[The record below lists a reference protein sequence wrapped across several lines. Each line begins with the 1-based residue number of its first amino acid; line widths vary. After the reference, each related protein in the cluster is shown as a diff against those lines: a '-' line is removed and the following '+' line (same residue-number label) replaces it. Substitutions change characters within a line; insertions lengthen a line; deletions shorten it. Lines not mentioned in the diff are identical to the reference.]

1 MGHADDFLAQ
11 KQKCETEAPLHICDS
26 GEKTT
31 RSIGRG
37 SLWEASVP
45 EKKTPEVGVLITP
58 TRLAGQEDEEWE
70 IILDL
75 QEQEHSRIVGGPRS
89 FVGAEASVFQYR
101 RKTK

>member
-1 MGHADDFLAQ
+1 MQTFLAQ
-11 KQKCETEAPLHICDS
+11 KQKCESEAQFYIYDR
-26 GEKTT
+26 GDKTT

-37 SLWEASVP
+37 SSWEASVP
-45 EKKTPEVGVLITP
+45 EKKTPKVGVLTTP

-75 QEQEHSRIVGGPRS
+75 QEQEHSRVVAGPRS